1 LAFIF
6 IWVIQAFFFWLTRLR
21 HTYPMLIA
29 VSCLSPVNTHIL
41 RPACA
46 SLSMHSG
53 TWNAKNISLKHQ
65 NPQGF
70 QYLQLFIYFIYL
82 KFYLMQKKILSIITI
97 FSKRFNVVNYLCNW
111 IIKSYLHNSKILA
124 CFKNKM
130 IFQKKKPTMKLLIF
144 PNFVRD

>member
-1 LAFIF
+1 
-6 IWVIQAFFFWLTRLR
+6 
-21 HTYPMLIA
+21 MLIA

-70 QYLQLFIYFIYL
+70 QYLQLFIYLFKNL
-82 KFYLMQKKILSIITI
+82 KFYLMQKKNLSTITN
-97 FSKRFNVVNYLCNW
+97 FSKRFNVANFLCNW
-111 IIKSYLHNSKILA
+111 VIKPYLHNSKILA
-124 CFKNKM
+124 YFKNKM
-130 IFQKKKPTMKLLIF
+130 SFQKNQPTRKLLFF
-144 PNFVRD
+144 PNFLGD